1 MCLLFL
7 WSCDRWLPGSPQAA
21 NGSCLD
27 GEAAVLSPS
36 RLYHSELLGTDLA
49 MPEWAALV
57 TVLSLSAIIVFTVV
71 GNVLVI
77 ISVFTHAPLKGRLIT
92 LGCMAA
98 DLELR
103 EVSLNFHY
111 HERNQNRHRDL
122 GPTRVRS
129 YDGLQIRPNCVF
141 FVLICQIW
149 HENLSKNND
158 KEKASY
164 KMNRCFN
171 INHIYRLLIQQI

>member
-7 WSCDRWLPGSPQAA
+7 WSCDRWLPGSLQAA

-92 LGCMAA
+92 LGYMAA

-103 EVSLNFHY
+103 EVSLKFSQS
-111 HERNQNRHRDL
+111 RNQNRHRDL

-158 KEKASY
+158 KEKA
-164 KMNRCFN
+164 FN
-171 INHIYRLLIQQI
+171 IIHIYRLLFQQI